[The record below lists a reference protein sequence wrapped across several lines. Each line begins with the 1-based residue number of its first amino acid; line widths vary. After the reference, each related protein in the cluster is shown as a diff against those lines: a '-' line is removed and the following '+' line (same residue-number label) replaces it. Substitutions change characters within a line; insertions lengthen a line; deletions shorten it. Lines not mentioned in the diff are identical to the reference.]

1 MRTTEGYFLTNVD
14 IEVQGWGQA
23 GMAAIETLYVT
34 CQMTDVTRV
43 LTILCEACVFTSS
56 SKDTGHVGLE
66 STS

>member
-1 MRTTEGYFLTNVD
+1 MVAF
-14 IEVQGWGQA
+14 
-23 GMAAIETLYVT
+23 ETLYVT
-34 CQMTDVTRV
+34 FQVTAVTRV